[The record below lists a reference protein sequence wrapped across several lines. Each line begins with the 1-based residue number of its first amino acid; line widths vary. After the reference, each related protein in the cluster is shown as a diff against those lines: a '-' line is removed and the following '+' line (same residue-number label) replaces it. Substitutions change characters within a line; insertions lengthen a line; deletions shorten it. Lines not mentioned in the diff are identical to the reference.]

1 MVPETGNYMIGFRFV
16 RPAAV
21 AMGLCAAVW
30 ASLLLDSGSAQAQI
44 RPVGDYY
51 QLQTPGHFGATLLA
65 SGFGSDQYGA
75 THESVELGQTIT
87 RTIGVVGRI
96 IAYQVYNGDG
106 YDTPIDPVRSG
117 QQFNFGRGEGGIDL
131 RPIEGT
137 TLRIFGGHDFGDSNA
152 PVVDGDFSSW
162 MGLHSTH
169 PVNVS
174 FTGSHYYNNGKTGGS
189 VDFRAVALSSAEL
202 LFVAGAGGQIWGGG
216 QTAGVKGEGGLDLG
230 ALIRRWHLEVDLQGG
245 YGVLHIY
252 GIVGVSRHFD
262 FTE

>member
-51 QLQTPGHFGATLLA
+51 QLETPGHFGATLLA

-174 FTGSHYYNNGKTGGS
+174 LTGSHYYNNGKTGGS